1 MHELSGRIV
10 GVSFDYEGNPL
21 ITLAMSDRQSALA
34 MVDAL
39 RSLDILSMKFGKL
52 KKKRSL
58 DANAYFHALVN
69 KIARK
74 VGSSDDEVK
83 KNLVCNYGEYA
94 RDDDGN
100 LIGATIPRG
109 MSLDSFY
116 PYTRSYKT
124 VYVGNKLCDCYLFYK
139 RTRDMDSKEFSK
151 LLEGTISEAKNL
163 GIETLSKEEVAS
175 LMGGYHEVE
184 AS

>member
-1 MHELSGRIV
+1 MYDLSGRII
-10 GVSFDYEGNPL
+10 GVSFSYDGSPL
-21 ITLAMSDRQSALA
+21 ITLEMSDRQSALA
-34 MVDAL
+34 MVDEL
-39 RSLDILSMKFGKL
+39 RSLDALSMKFGKL

-69 KIARK
+69 QIARK

-83 KNLVCNYGEYA
+83 KNLVCNYGVYA
-94 RDDDGN
+94 RDDDGQ
-100 LIGATIPRG
+100 LIGATIPKG

-124 VYVGNKLCDCYLFYK
+124 VYVGNKLCECYLFYK
-139 RTRDMDSKEFSK
+139 RTRDMDTREFSK

-163 GIETLSKEEVAS
+163 GIETLSKEELSS
-175 LMGGYHEVE
+175 LLGGSHEVE